1 MHSHIRTRN
10 TNTITIIIS
19 EFPYHSIIITT
30 VTICTIIT
38 ITPTPAKS
46 PAQTPVSLRFPSH
59 LPRGLRAPREA
70 ADDGL
75 RAVAE
80 DQQRDAD
87 VRRPLQPPRAPVRR
101 RRRLP
106 HAQTAH
112 ECFQRAAAGRPR
124 RAVVGRVL
132 LHTAEGSPVS
142 RSRAASRPSPAVRG
156 DGGGEGTAS

>member
-1 MHSHIRTRN
+1 M
-10 TNTITIIIS
+10 ITDFSYRFMIV
-19 EFPYHSIIITT
+19 TT
-30 VTICTIIT
+30 FDICTIIT
-38 ITPTPAKS
+38 ITLTPAKN

-87 VRRPLQPPRAPVRR
+87 VRAALQPPRAPVRR

>member
-1 MHSHIRTRN
+1 M
-10 TNTITIIIS
+10 ITDFSYRFMIV
-19 EFPYHSIIITT
+19 TT
-30 VTICTIIT
+30 FHICTIIT
-38 ITPTPAKS
+38 ITLTAAKN

-59 LPRGLRAPREA
+59 FPRGLRAPREA

-87 VRRPLQPPRAPVRR
+87 VRRPLQPPRAPVR